1 MTQIDQTAD
10 TGDGAPYAEGAGTY
24 RPGVEPQGAPGSDSG
39 PFPETAGRV
48 RLRTL
53 ILIRWAAIAGQ
64 LTALMAVHFS
74 LGWRL
79 PLTAALAA
87 VCASVALNLALAV
100 RHPERGRLREREAAA
115 YLAFDVLQLGG
126 LLYLTGGLENPFA
139 LLILG
144 PVTVSATV
152 LSRRATMALCGLAVA
167 VATLLAVEHRP
178 LPWYESGFALPDIYV
193 WGLWCAVTLGIVF
206 LAAYAG
212 SVAAEGRRMS
222 NALAATQ
229 LALAREQR
237 LASLGGL
244 AAAAA
249 HELGSPLS
257 SIAITVRE
265 LIHDA
270 PPDSPLAA
278 ELEILRSES
287 ERCRAILA
295 ELGRRPDAED
305 AASPYAR
312 QPLSVLVEGAADR
325 YAREAV
331 DIAFEA
337 AADDGSPE
345 PLVARSPELIH
356 GLGNILQNAVQFA
369 SEKVTVDIRWTASRI
384 ALTVRDDGKGFAPA
398 VLDRLGEPY
407 VSTRPGGHLGL
418 GIFIAQTLLENT
430 GASLTFQNRRD
441 AGGHTAGAQVA
452 IVWPRHLLEIAGD
465 VDRMA

>member
-1 MTQIDQTAD
+1 MTRTDAHAD
-10 TGDGAPYAEGAGTY
+10 RQPRRDTDAAGSAPYDEGKGAY
-24 RPGVEPQGAPGSDSG
+24 RPAAEAAAA
-39 PFPETAGRV
+39 FPETAGRV

-53 ILIRWAAIAGQ
+53 NLIRWAAIGGQ
-64 LTALMAVHFS
+64 LVALTVVHFS

-79 PLTAALAA
+79 PLVEALVVVAASVVLNIALAF
-87 VCASVALNLALAV
+87 
-100 RHPERGRLREREAAA
+100 RHPERGRLREREAAI

-139 LLILG
+139 LLMLG

-152 LSRRATMALCGLAVA
+152 LSRRATVALCGLAVA
-167 VATLLAVEHRP
+167 VATLIAVYHQP
-178 LPWYESGFALPDIYV
+178 LPWLEAGFTLPGFYV

-237 LASLGGL
+237 LASVGGL

-265 LIHDA
+265 LIRDT
-270 PPDSPLAA
+270 PPGSPLAA
-278 ELEILRSES
+278 ELDILQSES
-287 ERCRAILA
+287 ERCRSILA
-295 ELGRRPDAED
+295 ELGRRPDTD
-305 AASPYAR
+305 DDASPFSR
-312 QPLSVLVEGAADR
+312 QPFSVVVEGAADR
-325 YAREAV
+325 YARATV
-331 DIAFEA
+331 AIDFDA
-337 AADDGSPE
+337 AAEDDSAE
-345 PLVARSPELIH
+345 PLVARSPELVH

-369 SEKVTVDIRWTASRI
+369 AERVTVEIRWSASRI
-384 ALTVRDDGKGFAPA
+384 ALSICDDGKGFAPA

-407 VSTRPGGHLGL
+407 ISSRPGAHLGL
-418 GIFIAQTLLENT
+418 GIFIAQTLLEHT

-441 AGGHTAGAQVA
+441 PGGHMVGTRVA
-452 IVWPRHLLEIAGD
+452 IVWQRDDLDTGA
-465 VDRMA
+465 